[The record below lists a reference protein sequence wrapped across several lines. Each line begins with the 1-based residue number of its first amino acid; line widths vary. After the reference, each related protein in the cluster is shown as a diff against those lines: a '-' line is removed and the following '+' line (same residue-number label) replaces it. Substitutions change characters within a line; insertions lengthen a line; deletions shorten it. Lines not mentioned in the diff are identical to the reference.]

1 MKFKKTGAEK
11 TTITR
16 DLLEPFKPI
25 WICNSAWMLMQL

>member
-16 DLLEPFKPI
+16 DLNKFIEKTLLIEWVLI
-25 WICNSAWMLMQL
+25 TVA